1 MSPRQSSHLN
11 FFASPLLLVTALSMI
26 GCGNKGTTSL
36 TTSSGGNVTVQT
48 NPLAGVNAAAL
59 DRSPFLIA
67 SQLIQRVFFIH
78 SAQAA
83 VSAFTE
89 FKLCVSEV
97 VYELL
102 SGQSGASSTPLKPGL
117 VTFSPSS
124 TTAMTIGNLDISAG
138 AVLKNIKFTIAT
150 VPSLCGG
157 VNYSVRFNHD
167 GLGAAKE
174 ITQDV
179 SFRFDFGA
187 SGFTPSTSSPI
198 TLFLGGIV
206 TGMVAKGS
214 NLDGSTIQTVNVGQ
228 AL

>member
-1 MSPRQSSHLN
+1 MKSSNLN
-11 FFASPLLLVTALSMI
+11 FFASSLLLVTAFSI
-26 GCGNKGTTSL
+26 VGCGNKGGAAL
-36 TTSSGGNVTVQT
+36 TMFGGGNVPVQS
-48 NPLAGVNAAAL
+48 NPLAGVSAAAL
-59 DRSPFLIA
+59 DRGPFFIA
-67 SQLIQRVFFIH
+67 SQLFQRAFFIQP
-78 SAQAA
+78 AQAA

-89 FKLCVSEV
+89 FKLCVSEI
-97 VYELL
+97 VYELM
-102 SGQSGASSTPLKPGL
+102 SGQSGTSSTPLKPGL
-117 VTFSPSS
+117 LTFSPSS

-157 VNYSVRFNHD
+157 ANYSVRFNHD

-179 SFRFDFGA
+179 SFRFDFVA
-187 SGFTPSTSSPI
+187 SGFTPITSTPM